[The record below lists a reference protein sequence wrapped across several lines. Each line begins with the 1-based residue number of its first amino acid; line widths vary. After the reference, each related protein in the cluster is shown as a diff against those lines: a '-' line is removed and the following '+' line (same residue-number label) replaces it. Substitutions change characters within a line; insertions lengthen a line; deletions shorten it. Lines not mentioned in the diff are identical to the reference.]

1 MDGEESAIG
10 RLFRQY
16 RQAGGNDGL
25 ACGYGHAS
33 VLCGRELALILPQ
46 EAIVIER
53 ARRRFAVLGDTET
66 KRIEP
71 YTRTQSRRYNK
82 PYHRIAA

>member
-1 MDGEESAIG
+1 MGLPAAMDTLLCCA
-10 RLFRQY
+10 
-16 RQAGGNDGL
+16 A
-25 ACGYGHAS
+25 AS
-33 VLCGRELALILPQ
+33 WHSLPQ

-53 ARRRFAVLGDTET
+53 AHRRFAVLGDTET